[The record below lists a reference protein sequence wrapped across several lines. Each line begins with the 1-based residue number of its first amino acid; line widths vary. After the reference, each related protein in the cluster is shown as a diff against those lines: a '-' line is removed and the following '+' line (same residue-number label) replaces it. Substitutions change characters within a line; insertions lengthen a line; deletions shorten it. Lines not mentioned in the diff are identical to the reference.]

1 MKIAR
6 YGTDLRVKK
15 EDCVIISEL
24 DEQKKQGRAIFG
36 KGLLLSKKAAAE
48 KAAAEKAAAEK
59 AAAIKW
65 QLSEREKKIVE
76 ELGCKKKK

>member
-48 KAAAEKAAAEK
+48 KAAA
-59 AAAIKW
+59 IKW